1 MSKWIVPLLP
11 GAEPGDIDSHLP
23 DGTVAVANNVYE
35 LPSIRE
41 GVRFM
46 HAVCGFPAKSTW
58 LNAIR
63 NKHYVGWL
71 LLSVTNVHKH
81 YPETVETPR
90 GRLNQKKAGIMSTKP
105 DPEPLPEAEE
115 VNVKQCFNKKERDV
129 YIKVWEPKDTVY
141 SDRTPAA
148 GHSSTDR

>member
-1 MSKWIVPLLP
+1 MWHWSLKAPIADRLSEWIVPLLP

-63 NKHYVGWL
+63 NKH
-71 LLSVTNVHKH
+71 
-81 YPETVETPR
+81 
-90 GRLNQKKAGIMSTKP
+90 
-105 DPEPLPEAEE
+105 
-115 VNVKQCFNKKERDV
+115 
-129 YIKVWEPKDTVY
+129 
-141 SDRTPAA
+141 
-148 GHSSTDR
+148 